1 VTCLRTQMP
10 DEPGA
15 CVAES
20 LREPQAGV
28 WVADDQPQ
36 GVAPEPALTDGDLDD
51 AVHRVHVDVHRTVRV
66 ATPTRLKKRLGTF
79 LREVRKRADRTMD
92 EAADHLKAQR
102 PTVSRYETGEVLPVW
117 STVHMLLSYYA
128 ATEDDLAQAARL
140 YDDAKDEPRSVRLTA
155 GASKAFR
162 KLVNA
167 EREAVRE
174 RELAPFVIPG
184 LLQTKRYAWA
194 LIEAGRALHDPEM
207 RLDGAVATRME
218 RQKPLDSPD
227 PMLLHAVIDEAA
239 IRREIGGPEV
249 LREQL
254 DHLLALVERPNI
266 TLQVVPYTAG
276 AFGTMMDH
284 SSSSTIPSPTPSLAC
299 TSNTRPAAPGWTM
312 KLTYNASP
320 PRSTRPQQ
328 KRCPRSTPPA

>member
-1 VTCLRTQMP
+1 MQVDDFRRTLP
-10 DEPGA
+10 
-15 CVAES
+15 
-20 LREPQAGV
+20 
-28 WVADDQPQ
+28 
-36 GVAPEPALTDGDLDD
+36 
-51 AVHRVHVDVHRTVRV
+51 RV

-92 EAADHLKAQR
+92 EAAGHLKTQR

-117 STVHMLLSYYA
+117 STVHMLLAYYA
-128 ATEDDLAQAARL
+128 ATEGDLAQAARL

-174 RELAPFVIPG
+174 RQLAPYVIPG
-184 LLQTKRYAWA
+184 LLQTKRYAQA
-194 LIEAGRALHDPEM
+194 VIEAGAALHDPEM
-207 RLDGAVATRME
+207 RLDSAVATRME

-254 DHLLALVERPNI
+254 DHLLVLAERPNI
-266 TLQVVPYTAG
+266 TLQVVPYAAG
-276 AFGTMMDH
+276 GYGTMNGSFIIVDYPESDTVPGVYLEYPAGGAWVDNEADVQRFTTMFDQAAAKAL
-284 SSSSTIPSPTPSLAC
+284 SPVDTTGLIHQLRARELHDDPHHSLAQEQLL
-299 TSNTRPAAPGWTM
+299 R
-312 KLTYNASP
+312 
-320 PRSTRPQQ
+320 R
-328 KRCPRSTPPA
+328 